1 MVSDGCVLKK
11 RGCEVFFFVLCGLGL
26 VVVGVV
32 EVVFVVIV
40 FGEFVDDIELCLY
53 DWYDYELCEVFEWV

>member
-1 MVSDGCVLKK
+1 M
-11 RGCEVFFFVLCGLGL
+11 LCGLGL